1 MKLQL
6 HVGEKGTVGISFA
19 FEIKGGYFVRTLID
33 RSGARSLVGIL
44 LFAAFVMF
52 SIANQTAG
60 QSLIAGD
67 VTGTVIDPAKA
78 AVPDADLTLKSLD
91 TGALLA
97 GRTNSEGFFR
107 FALLKPGHYEISV
120 SKTGFAKLIQPV
132 EVNVGK
138 NTALTLALE
147 ISTTSQTIEV
157 TATTELLG
165 TDPTTS
171 TTFTQEQVANL
182 PNPGND
188 ITTVA
193 FTAPGVLVATN
204 QSGMNGYGNFTSN
217 GLPATSNLFTTN
229 GENNMDPYF
238 NINNSGATNL
248 TLGSNE
254 VQEATI
260 ITNPYSGQYGQ
271 LSGAQV
277 SYITK
282 SGTNNFHGN
291 AQYWWNGR
299 YLNANDFFNKW
310 QTPPGTPNPAPFGN
324 ANQWAAS
331 LGGPIFKDKT
341 FFFLDYE
348 SLRFVLPSSTPV
360 YIPTPEFAT
369 AVLNNVQNLTPAQ
382 FSTYQKML
390 NLYLNAPGASNA
402 VALPSDKYCQGLTLA
417 GFDGTTQSCVASFLA
432 NPTALAT
439 EWIIAARVD
448 QRLGDKDNLFGRYR
462 VDHGVQPSLVDPIS
476 PNFSAISNQPQW
488 DVQINEAHTF
498 GPTKTNVFTAAG
510 SHYVA
515 QFAQN
520 HELANSTFPYAVRTS
535 GVGTS
540 VPFTTLNQ
548 MYRFPQGRNITQY
561 QFIDDFSW
569 SRGRHT
575 FKFGGNFRRYDVS
588 DHNFF
593 YTSPTVYFGSTA
605 DGLQQF
611 ADGRAFQYR
620 MADTLA
626 NNVPIANWGL
636 GLYAEDQMKV
646 KSNLT
651 LTLALR
657 VERTSNPVCQKDCFA
672 NFTGNFNTLASST
685 SANPLD
691 VPYSQDIKYNQHQAF
706 QGVDVADLSPRV
718 AFSWAPGK
726 HEHFPWFPGNGSTV
740 ISGGFGV
747 FYDNPAIGLVD
758 NLLAN
763 PPVSVTFR
771 VRPSGGV
778 LPFDPAGGAATW
790 QAAANAFSIT
800 KSFNEI
806 QASMP
811 AGVAFT
817 PPSFDSIVGTVH
829 APRSLQWNF
838 QVQQQIGRKTALQV
852 NYVGNSVQSLPYGN
866 QWVNAFDQF
875 GVFATPL
882 IPTTA
887 PNAAYGTV
895 NQVQSG
901 AISNYNGL
909 TVTVREQIKSWLV
922 AHFNY
927 TYSHNLDEASNGGV
941 FEYGFQSGQ
950 SVLSQLNPASLRAG
964 NYGNTDYDIRHLV
977 SADYILTPTFHFE
990 KKAARFLLNG
1000 WQWSGKVYWRTGM
1013 PYSITDGNINGAV
1026 GNQGSATTF
1035 LGTILPGAP
1044 VQTGGCGQG
1053 SITTPCLNSAAFF
1066 DTLNNQLTAFPNQ
1079 TRNQYHGAGYFDMD
1093 MGLFKNIAIKER
1105 MNFGIGMMAYNAF
1118 NHPNMPFPNNFF
1130 STGDPTFGKIIAG
1143 PGTGTPTSPYGNFL
1157 GFDSSPR
1164 VVQLSAKITF

>member
-1 MKLQL
+1 MLFSVAD
-6 HVGEKGTVGISFA
+6 H
-19 FEIKGGYFVRTLID
+19 
-33 RSGARSLVGIL
+33 AR
-44 LFAAFVMF
+44 
-52 SIANQTAG
+52 G

-67 VTGTVIDPAKA
+67 VTGSVVDPAKA
-78 AVPDADLTLKSLD
+78 AVPDAEVTLKSLD

-97 GRTNSEGFFR
+97 GKTNSEGFFR
-107 FALLKPGHYEISV
+107 FALLKPGRYEISV
-120 SKTGFAKLIQPV
+120 SKTGFAKLVQPV

-138 NTALTLALE
+138 NTALRLALE

-157 TATTELLG
+157 TATTELIG

-171 TTFTQEQVANL
+171 TTFTEQQVANL

-254 VQEATI
+254 VQEATV

-282 SGTNNFHGN
+282 SGTNSFHGN

-310 QTPPGTPNPAPFGN
+310 QTPPGTPNPAPFAN

-331 LGGPIFKDKT
+331 VGGPIFKDKT
-341 FFFLDYE
+341 FFFVDYE
-348 SLRFVLPSSTPV
+348 ALRFVLPSSTTV
-360 YIPTPEFAT
+360 YLPTPAFAT
-369 AVLNNVQNLTPAQ
+369 AVLNNIQNLQPAQ
-382 FSTYQKML
+382 FSTYQKMF
-390 NLYLNAPGASNA
+390 NLYANAPGAGNA
-402 VALPSDKYCQGLTLA
+402 VALPSDTYCQGLNLP
-417 GFDGTTQSCVASFLA
+417 GFNGATQSCVASFLA

-520 HELANSTFPYAVRTS
+520 HELANSTFPYAVRFS
-535 GVGTS
+535 GFGTS
-540 VPFTTLNQ
+540 VPFTDMNQ

-593 YTSPTVYFGSTA
+593 YTSPTVYFGFTSA
-605 DGLQQF
+605 GLQQF
-611 ADGRAFQYR
+611 ADGRGYQYR

-636 GLYAEDQMKV
+636 GLYAEDQIKV
-646 KSNLT
+646 KSNFT

-657 VERTSNPVCQKDCFA
+657 VERTSNPVCQKNCFA
-672 NFTGNFNTLASST
+672 NFTGNFNTLASYT
-685 SANPLD
+685 SANPKD

-706 QGVDVADLSPRV
+706 QGVDTADLSPRV

-726 HEHFPWFPGNGSTV
+726 HEHFPWFSGNGSTV

-771 VRPSGGV
+771 VRPKGGV

-790 QAAANAFSIT
+790 QAAANAFDIT

-817 PPSFDSIVGTVH
+817 PPSFNSIIGTVH
-829 APRSLQWNF
+829 APRALEWNF
-838 QVQQQIGRKTALQV
+838 QIQQQIGRKTALQV
-852 NYVGNSVQSLPYGN
+852 NYVGNSVQRLPYGN
-866 QWVNAFDQF
+866 TWVNAFDQY
-875 GVFATPL
+875 GVFAQPL
-882 IPTTA
+882 IPGAA
-887 PNAAYGTV
+887 PDGAYGAV

-901 AISNYNGL
+901 AISNYNGM
-909 TVTVREQIKSWLV
+909 TVTVREQVRSWLV

-927 TYSHNLDEASNGGV
+927 SYSHNLDESSNGGV
-941 FEYGFQSGQ
+941 FQYGFQSGQ
-950 SVLSQLNPASLRAG
+950 SIQTQLNPTSLRAG
-964 NYGNTDYDIRHLV
+964 NYGNTDYDIRHLI

-990 KKAARFLLNG
+990 NKAAKFLVNG
-1000 WQWSGKVYWRTGM
+1000 WQLSGKAYWRTGM
-1013 PYSITDGNINGAV
+1013 PYSIIDGNINGAV
-1026 GNQGSATTF
+1026 GNGDGAF

-1053 SITTPCLNSAAFF
+1053 AITTPCLNSAAFF
-1066 DTLNNQLTAFPNQ
+1066 DTFNNQLTAFPNQ
-1079 TRNQYHGAGYFDMD
+1079 ARNQYHGAGYFDMD

-1105 MNFGIGMMAYNAF
+1105 MNFGIGLMAYNAF
-1118 NHPNMPFPNNFF
+1118 NHANMPFPNNTF
-1130 STGDPTFGKIIAG
+1130 STGDKTFGTIIAG

-1164 VVQLSAKITF
+1164 VVQLSAKLTF